1 MMIEPEAEERAMLGS
16 IAERVSERVRSCGA
30 EAIIGGSFAKD
41 TWLSGTRDLDIF
53 ARFPVQSETELGER
67 TQELCE
73 AFPEAEIVRGSRD
86 YLRFETEG
94 VTVEVVPIRPLS
106 SDANTMDHSP
116 DHIAYV
122 TSNLKNTRDVRR
134 LKALL
139 HAHGIYGAESHVRG
153 FSGYVCE
160 LLIIAYGSLEALAE
174 EARSW
179 KRGARVSFN
188 AHTPFDDVL
197 IVEDPTDAERN
208 AAAAVDDSSLERFTR
223 LMTRVKSGTPFEEL
237 LTPDTHDPPYALV
250 RMWASHEKRD
260 VGFAQLRGV
269 HERLER
275 ELTPFNVKRAS
286 WRTEEDAWE
295 SRFTLEHEELD
306 TVMTRKGPPVT
317 YETAARSFRA
327 HHPNAYEEDG
337 ALYAQVERSETTWEQ
352 VVRRVCTHP
361 AVERYETEV
370 VR

>member
-1 MMIEPEAEERAMLGS
+1 MMIEPEDEERAMLES
-16 IAERVSERVRSCGA
+16 IAEHVSERVRSCGA

-53 ARFPVQSETELGER
+53 ARFDARSEAELNER
-67 TQELCE
+67 TRDLCK

-116 DHIAYV
+116 DHITYV
-122 TSNLKNTRDVRR
+122 TSHLENTRDVRR

-139 HAHGIYGAESHVRG
+139 HAHGIYGAEAHIRG

-160 LLIIAYGSLEALAE
+160 LLVIAYGSLESLAQ

-179 KRGARVSFN
+179 KRGVRVSFN
-188 AHTPFDDVL
+188 THTPFDDVL
-197 IVEDPTDAERN
+197 IVEDPTDDKRN
-208 AAAAVDDSSLERFTR
+208 AAAAVDEYSLGRFTA
-223 LMTRVKSGTPFEEL
+223 LMERVASGNTFEEL
-237 LTPDTHDPPYALV
+237 LTPEEHGPPYALV

-275 ELTPFNVKRAS
+275 ELAPFGMKQAS
-286 WRTEEDAWE
+286 WRTAGDVWE

-306 TVMTRKGPPVT
+306 AITTRKGPPVA
-317 YETAARSFRA
+317 YETAVRSFRA
-327 HHPNAYEEDG
+327 HHPNAYEERG
-337 ALYAQVERSETTWEQ
+337 TLYAPVQRSETTWEQ

-361 AVERYETEV
+361 VVERYEPQV
-370 VR
+370 IR